1 MAFIC
6 FGASDELCAPDIA
19 SNFAHSSRAM
29 ERTVGH
35 WDSCGRQSPMTS
47 AQRAIAWKASCGS
60 SAVGGTSFP
69 SQAESRVGAEPI
81 GALNVMDDISVP
93 PAGAQIPSELGRFRR
108 QLKRDGP
115 ARRART
121 GAVLGI
127 ALTLRR
133 ACAGR
138 MSGPLPSI
146 HTRSPLHSGQGTRP
160 VPEHAALCQTPHAGG
175 GMSAFFEWRDVGKGR
190 AWRRSLEEGR
200 LDLIGTKSAKQF
212 KTKRSLP
219 RLSHDPCEVGVAAGC
234 GEVASLHPCTCI
246 LYKYMYSHAP

>member
-1 MAFIC
+1 MLRRERRAVRSGHRFQLRAFVQGNGAHGRPLG
-6 FGASDELCAPDIA
+6 FLRTPAADDFRAASDRLESFVREFRL
-19 SNFAHSSRAM
+19 
-29 ERTVGH
+29 
-35 WDSCGRQSPMTS
+35 
-47 AQRAIAWKASCGS
+47 
-60 SAVGGTSFP
+60 GGTSFP

-81 GALNVMDDISVP
+81 GALNVMNDISVP

-115 ARRART
+115 ARHART

-146 HTRSPLHSGQGTRP
+146 HTRSPLHSGQGTRA
-160 VPEHAALCQTPHAGG
+160 VREHAVLCQTPHAGG

-190 AWRRSLEEGR
+190 AWRRSLGEGR
-200 LDLIGTKSAKQF
+200 LDPIGTKSAKQF

-219 RLSHDPCEVGVAAGC
+219 FSRSLRGGSSCWMQRSGIF
-234 GEVASLHPCTCI
+234 ASMHLHI
-246 LYKYMYSHAP
+246 I